1 MARMPRLV
9 LPGALHHVLQ
19 RGNNRQPVF
28 VDDFDR
34 QAYLDAL
41 REATRLHEVRVHGYV
56 LMPDHVHLLVTPQ
69 AATSLA
75 RAMQTLGRRYVAAFN
90 RRHGRTGTLWEGR
103 FRTALVESPAYFT
116 LALRYVEQHAMRS
129 GVVERPQDIRWC
141 SAAHHLGLHR
151 DPLVSEHPA
160 FWATGNTPFEREA
173 VHRSALAQALS
184 EQELALLRRHVHAGW
199 PLLSDEGRRHLA
211 ERVHRPLAPRAA
223 GRPVR
228 RSESVPE

>member
-19 RGNNRQPVF
+19 RGNNRQAVF
-28 VDDFDR
+28 LDDHDR

-41 REATRLHEVRVHGYV
+41 REATRLHEVLVHGYV

-103 FRTALVESPAYFT
+103 FRTALVESPAYFQ
-116 LALRYVEQHAMRS
+116 LALRYVEQHALRNGS
-129 GVVERPQDIRWC
+129 VERAQDTPWC
-141 SAAHHLGLHR
+141 SAAHHLGLRR

-160 FWATGNTPFEREA
+160 FWATGNTPFDREA
-173 VHRSALAQALS
+173 AHRAALAQALS
-184 EQELALLRRHVHAGW
+184 EPELALMRRHVHAGW
-199 PLLSDEGRRHLA
+199 PLLSEAGRRQLA
-211 ERVHRPLAPRAA
+211 DQVRRPLAPRAP
-223 GRPVR
+223 GRPTQR
-228 RSESVPE
+228 HHSVPK